1 MSDLIVIA
9 FDDVEEAGQVRE
21 SLSKGEHGGY
31 ISLDDSAVVV
41 KDEDGKIH
49 IKNELDRGVKVG
61 AIGGSLIGLL
71 IFGIFAPLGGL
82 IAGALGGGVIGSL
95 TGKGISKSFTKEVAE
110 SLQPG
115 TSAIFFIVR
124 DADVDYAL
132 ALLRNY
138 QGKVIQTTLPEEAE
152 EELRIEVEGKKPY

>member
-1 MSDLIVIA
+1 MSDLIVIS
-9 FDDVEEAGQVRE
+9 FDNAMEAEKVRE
-21 SLSKGEHGGY
+21 SLAKGEHGGY
-31 ISLDDSAVVV
+31 INLDDSAVIV
-41 KDEDGKIH
+41 KDESGKIH

-61 AIGGSLIGLL
+61 VIGGSLIGLL

-82 IAGALGGGVIGSL
+82 IAGAIGGGIVGSL
-95 TGKGISKSFTKEVAE
+95 SGKGISKSFTKEVAE

-124 DADVDYAL
+124 DADIDYAM

-138 QGKVIQTTLPEEAE
+138 KGKIIQTTLPQETED
-152 EELRIEVEGKKPY
+152 ELRKELKDK